1 MQTELFNQLETKIES
16 MIDEVELLR
25 MEISEL
31 REAKQKLEDEQ
42 QVSQNNLQHLLNK
55 FDSVDAAE

>member
-1 MQTELFNQLETKIES
+1 MQTELFNQLENKIEN

-42 QVSQNNLQHLLNK
+42 QVWQNNLQHLLNK
-55 FDSVDAAE
+55 FDSVDATE

>member
-25 MEISEL
+25 MEITEL
-31 REAKQKLEDEQ
+31 REAKQQLEEEQ
-42 QVSQNNLQHLLNK
+42 QAWQENLQHLLSK
-55 FDSVDAAE
+55 FDSVETAE

>member
-25 MEISEL
+25 MEITEL
-31 REAKQKLEDEQ
+31 REAKEKLEEEQ
-42 QVSQNNLQHLLNK
+42 QVWQNNLQHLLSK
-55 FDSVDAAE
+55 FDSIDAAE

>member
-1 MQTELFNQLETKIES
+1 MQTELFNQLEAKIES

-25 MEISEL
+25 MEINEL
-31 REAKQKLEDEQ
+31 REAKQKLEDGQ
-42 QVSQNNLQHLLNK
+42 QVWQENLQHLLNK

>member
-25 MEISEL
+25 MEITEL
-31 REAKQKLEDEQ
+31 REAKQKLEEEQ
-42 QVSQNNLQHLLNK
+42 QVWKDNLQHLLSK
-55 FDSVDAAE
+55 FDSIDAAE